1 MDYEKNY
8 KKKQYNSLK
17 IVNLKTLT
25 LSKINVK
32 NIFSSYWIKSSFL
45 NILQRFSGTRFAF
58 FNFMLLARHINKNQ
72 MGIWSIFL
80 VIITIYELSKN
91 GLLKSAHIRFVS
103 TSESSDDK
111 KRISWSSLVINF
123 SIALVLISFILLFS
137 KNISGWLNT
146 GEELS
151 KLLIQFIPG
160 IIIMVFYSHYE
171 AVQQSYLDFK
181 SLFYGNIV
189 RQSSF
194 FFGLL
199 YCHFFKIEVTLDV
212 ILLYHTISILLG
224 TITLYIVGRKY
235 LSYKIEP
242 SIAWIKEIIKYGKY
256 ILGSSIISNIY
267 SNIDQLMTSKFLN
280 PITVSYYS
288 TATRI
293 SGIIDIPINAAAD
306 VLFPK
311 MAQASTDEDSNKVK
325 YFLEKTIG
333 LLLCLIIP
341 TTIFICIFSKLIV
354 QIIAG
359 STYLEASLILQVYVI
374 RMTIGIFQHQSAN
387 TLISIGK
394 SKLHFLLNSIGFVL
408 KIVITYFCLKYFG
421 FYGAA
426 VGSLIMPTLNFIL
439 WFFVMKRQINVNL
452 RNIYSYMVDFYY
464 DLYNKAK
471 IILVKKA

>member
-1 MDYEKNY
+1 
-8 KKKQYNSLK
+8 
-17 IVNLKTLT
+17 
-25 LSKINVK
+25 
-32 NIFSSYWIKSSFL
+32 
-45 NILQRFSGTRFAF
+45 
-58 FNFMLLARHINKNQ
+58 
-72 MGIWSIFL
+72 MGIWAIFM
-80 VIITIYELSKN
+80 VIITVYELSKN

-103 TSESSDDK
+103 TTNNEEDK
-111 KRISWSSLVINF
+111 IKIAWSSLVINF
-123 SIALVLISFILLFS
+123 LIALILIIFVVLFS

-151 KLLIQFIPG
+151 KLLILFIPG
-160 IIIMVFYSHYE
+160 ILIMVFYSHYE

-181 SLFYGNIV
+181 SLFYGNLV

-194 FFGLL
+194 FFALL
-199 YCHFFKIEVTLDV
+199 YDHFFKTDV
-212 ILLYHTISILLG
+212 NLKTILLYYTISLLLG
-224 TITLYIVGRKY
+224 TITFFIVGKKY
-235 LSYKIEP
+235 LTFKIEP
-242 SIAWIKEIIKYGKY
+242 SIAWIKEIINYGKY

-280 PITVSYYS
+280 PIAVSYYN

-311 MAQASTDEDSNKVK
+311 MAQASTDQNSNKVK
-325 YFLEKTIG
+325 FLLEKTIA

-341 TTIFICIFSKLIV
+341 TTIFIIIFSKLII

-359 STYLEASLILQVYVI
+359 STYLESSLILQVYVI
-374 RMTIGIFQHQSAN
+374 RMTIGVFQHQSAN

-408 KIVITYFCLKYFG
+408 KIVITYFCLKYVG

-426 VGSLIMPTLNFIL
+426 LGSLIMPTLNFII
-439 WFFVMKRQINVNL
+439 WFFVMKKQIDVNAK
-452 RNIYSYMVDFYY
+452 NIMKYMLEFYQDRY
-464 DLYNKAK
+464 EKTK
-471 IILVKKA
+471 IILIKKYN

>member
-1 MDYEKNY
+1 M
-8 KKKQYNSLK
+8 
-17 IVNLKTLT
+17 I
-25 LSKINVK
+25 
-32 NIFSSYWIKSSFL
+32 
-45 NILQRFSGTRFAF
+45 
-58 FNFMLLARHINKNQ
+58 LARHINKNQ
-72 MGIWSIFL
+72 MGIWAIFM
-80 VIITIYELSKN
+80 VIITVYEFSKN

-103 TSESSDDK
+103 TTNNEEEK
-111 KRISWSSLVINF
+111 IKIAWSSLVINLL
-123 SIALVLISFILLFS
+123 IALILIIFVMLFS

-151 KLLIQFIPG
+151 KLLILFIPG
-160 IIIMVFYSHYE
+160 ILIMVFYSHYE

-181 SLFYGNIV
+181 SLFYGNFV

-194 FFGLL
+194 FFALL
-199 YCHFFKIEVTLDV
+199 YDHFFKTDV
-212 ILLYHTISILLG
+212 NLNTILLYHTISILLG
-224 TITLYIVGRKY
+224 TITLFIVGKKY
-235 LSYKIEP
+235 LSFKIEP
-242 SIAWIKEIIKYGKY
+242 SIAWIKELINYGKY

-280 PITVSYYS
+280 PIAVSYYN

-311 MAQASTDEDSNKVK
+311 MAQASTDQNSNKVK
-325 YFLEKTIG
+325 YFLEKTIA

-341 TTIFICIFSKLIV
+341 TTIFIIIFSKLII

-394 SKLHFLLNSIGFVL
+394 SKLNFLLNSIGFVL
-408 KIVITYFCLKYFG
+408 KIVITYFCLQYFG

-426 VGSLIMPTLNFIL
+426 VGSLIMPTLNFII
-439 WFFVMKRQINVNL
+439 WFFVMKKQIDVNAK
-452 RNIYSYMVDFYY
+452 NIMKYMLEFYQDRY
-464 DLYNKAK
+464 EKTK
-471 IILVKKA
+471 IILLKKYN

>member
-1 MDYEKNY
+1 
-8 KKKQYNSLK
+8 
-17 IVNLKTLT
+17 
-25 LSKINVK
+25 
-32 NIFSSYWIKSSFL
+32 
-45 NILQRFSGTRFAF
+45 
-58 FNFMLLARHINKNQ
+58 
-72 MGIWSIFL
+72 MGIWAIFM
-80 VIITIYELSKN
+80 VIITVYELSKN

-103 TSESSDDK
+103 TSKDENEK
-111 KRISWSSLVINF
+111 KKIAWSSLVINL
-123 SIALVLISFILLFS
+123 SIALLLILFILIFS
-137 KNISGWLNT
+137 RNLSGWLNT

-151 KLLIQFIPG
+151 NLLIFFIPG
-160 IIIMVFYSHYE
+160 ICIMVFYSHYE

-194 FFGLL
+194 FFAIL
-199 YCHFFKIEVTLDV
+199 YDHLTNTEVTLNT

-224 TITLYIVGRKY
+224 GITLFIVGYKY
-235 LSYKIEP
+235 LSFKIEP
-242 SIAWIKEIIKYGKY
+242 SFAWIKEIIKYGKY

-267 SNIDQLMTSKFLN
+267 SNIDQLMTSKFLS
-280 PITVSYYS
+280 PVIVSYYS

-293 SGIIDIPINAAAD
+293 SGIIDIPINSAAD

-311 MAQASTDEDSNKVK
+311 MAQASTNEDSNKVK
-325 YFLEKTIG
+325 YFLEKTIA

-341 TTIFICIFSKLIV
+341 TTIFIIIFSKLIV

-359 STYLEASLILQVYVI
+359 SMYTEASFILQIYVI

-408 KIVITYFCLKYFG
+408 KIIITYFCLKYFG

-426 VGSLIMPTLNFIL
+426 IGSLIMPSLNFVL
-439 WFFVMKRQINVNL
+439 WAIVMKKQIDVNFK
-452 RNIYSYMVDFYY
+452 NIYRYMLDFYK
-464 DLYNKAK
+464 DLISK
-471 IILVKKA
+471 IKPATLKKA